1 MPWRLLRSAAPGEGR
16 LGKCGKRDEA
26 SSELVLARTAAKG
39 RAEMEEGAKHGGR
52 VGGNPAKREYARNRM
67 QMAARIQGTAEK
79 GVWLGATRK
88 LFQRTRVAATC
99 LTPFSAGNW
108 NCLRKELTWKLRQ
121 KGDLAARSP
130 IKARAH
136 ML

>member
-16 LGKCGKRDEA
+16 LGECGKRDEE

-39 RAEMEEGAKHGGR
+39 RAEVEEGAKHGGR
-52 VGGNPAKREYARNRM
+52 VGGNPANREYARNRM

-79 GVWLGATRK
+79 GVWLGATRN
-88 LFQRTRVAATC
+88 LFQQTRVAATC

-108 NCLRKELTWKLRQ
+108 NCLRKELARKLKQ
-121 KGDLAARSP
+121 KGDRNARSH
-130 IKARAH
+130 IKARGQ